1 MTEKD
6 RKSCIYC
13 NKRPRLLKHHMII
26 CPSKPEETPKDVISK
41 ENRRGVLGHDDVD
54 FFDQE
59 YFFAKEK
66 SKPSGT
72 DLPLERDPELDEDLN
87 FVIRDSSDH
96 DGDPMDHVSQED
108 EYLSYKE
115 DISEDGKNDHK
126 EISNGIKEAC
136 HYDEDFCPDNELKNG
151 SSQGEEESQYE
162 SKYIAEIATLKA
174 GCEGDISAQGTDLQ
188 DLEKEIFKDT
198 PNIKSTEKT
207 MALLQ
212 EVNMNKLSSNG
223 MKSDSKSKTKGEIDP
238 PQKSVTEPLGRSH
251 QPTGCSIVCDICSK
265 VFQYKSQLAHHAT
278 VHSEE
283 RPFSCSICSHS
294 FKSKRELKYHM
305 KSCHE
310 PKKLICQYC
319 SKGFHS
325 SSWLKRHEQ
334 CVHTGDKPYPCDMC
348 NKKFGA
354 ITDLRDHK
362 KRNHEEKVLKC
373 QQCEKSFSCNR
384 LLKSHIKHKHG
395 DKLFNCEY
403 CGYSCVSKQSLN
415 EHLNT
420 HTGNRPHKCKT
431 CEKGFTTHS
440 ALRIHNLIHTGVKPY
455 SCSICKQ
462 AFRHKQAVEAHE
474 KKHTKVGDQREVA

>member
-1 MTEKD
+1 VKEGKVPTVIPQGLTGRGK
-6 RKSCIYC
+6 RKRSLPNYADMASG
-13 NKRPRLLKHHMII
+13 KKT
-26 CPSKPEETPKDVISK
+26 KV
-41 ENRRGVLGHDDVD
+41 GA
-54 FFDQE
+54 QE
-59 YFFAKEK
+59 DK
-66 SKPSGT
+66 SKRLVFNAEDVKSEPAKKCSRCGSEFSTPVALKSHVITAHLNLYKGT
-72 DLPLERDPELDEDLN
+72 KYLEWETLGLAGEVNRGIRSTDPEN
-87 FVIRDSSDH
+87 
-96 DGDPMDHVSQED
+96 
-108 EYLSYKE
+108 
-115 DISEDGKNDHK
+115 ISEDGKHK
-126 EISNGIKEAC
+126 ESPNEFKEA
-136 HYDEDFCPDNELKNG
+136 YNFDEDFYPDDDLENG
-151 SSQGEEESQYE
+151 SSQEEEESQYE

-223 MKSDSKSKTKGEIDP
+223 MKSVSKSKTKGEIEP

-310 PKKLICQYC
+310 PKKLICQFC

-334 CVHTGDKPYPCDMC
+334 CVHTGDKPYPCDKC

-373 QQCEKSFSCNR
+373 QQCEKSFSCNK

-403 CGYSCVSKQSLN
+403 CGYSCVSKQSWN